1 MFRQLENVTS
11 PLKMRNGAPCIWL
24 ADFHPQSRARGMGFM
39 GRLPLAPLRVCV
51 VKTEAVPL
59 PLNLC
64 CCCCLVAQLCPTLC
78 DPMDCSPPGS
88 SVHGIL
94 RARILERV
102 AKPSS
107 GGSSQPRD
115 LTQAPALQEDSLP
128 SEPFRERHGVRISE
142 TSD

>member
-94 RARILERV
+94 EARILEWGAIPFSRGLPNQERGLQRSPV
-102 AKPSS
+102 YAVRGDTLHPSLLTNTS
-107 GGSSQPRD
+107 G
-115 LTQAPALQEDSLP
+115 
-128 SEPFRERHGVRISE
+128 
-142 TSD
+142 